1 MMHDDAKC
9 KHWCIKSKVI
19 FVVVILNES
28 YCLTYNHVC
37 ILGSPPSVTVE
48 RPTVTYFMKIIQE
61 FRTYEELQFS
71 CIFTPL
77 NDSALFYQI
86 YWYVNGQL
94 LIITD
99 PKQWKEIADTN
110 LTTSNGLTALNVQVW
125 PEHCYEHYYYR

>member
-1 MMHDDAKC
+1 MHDAERC
-9 KHWCIKSKVI
+9 KILTLYIKSKVI
-19 FVVVILNES
+19 FVVVIFYES
-28 YCLTYNHVC
+28 VCLIYKYIC
-37 ILGSPPSVTVE
+37 ILGSPPSVTVK
-48 RPTVTYFMKIIQE
+48 RPTVTYFLKIIQE

-99 PKQWKEIADTN
+99 PKQWNEIADTH
-110 LTTSNGLTALNVQVW
+110 LTSSNGLQALNVQVW
-125 PEHCYEHYYYR
+125 H